1 MDLDEQYIQRCIDLA
16 KKGENNVKS
25 NPHVG
30 AVIVHKGSIIGEGYH
45 KQYGRDHA
53 EVDALKSVNPSD
65 THLLKDST
73 MYVSLE
79 PCNHFGKTPPCVNAI
94 IESGIKKVV
103 IGSEDPSPSMK
114 GKSVEILRENG
125 VDVKMGVLANQTNLL
140 LRRFEANR
148 NGLPFVV
155 IKYAQSK
162 DFFIGKKDE
171 QVAISGDGTSIF
183 THRLRALNEAIFV
196 GTNTAIVDDPSL
208 TTRNYPGDS
217 PLRIVLDRHESIPKA
232 HLLIN
237 DELPTLIF
245 TLKENY
251 KVKRDNK
258 SVETLDDWDL
268 EGLLRSIYQRGIH
281 SLLVEG
287 GAKVIKWF
295 VKEEL
300 WHDAFIITSQDTILN
315 EGVRAPTLK
324 GKLLKSWII
333 QKDQISHVVNI
344 FDKRLKKI

>member
-1 MDLDEQYIQRCIDLA
+1 MQRCIDLA
-16 KKGENNVKS
+16 KKGENHVKS

-45 KQYGRDHA
+45 KKYGRDHA
-53 EVDALKSVNPSD
+53 EVDALKSVDPSD

-114 GKSVEILRENG
+114 GKSVETLRESG
-125 VDVKMGVLANQTNLL
+125 VDVKMGILINQTNLL

-148 NGLPFVV
+148 NGLPVVV

-162 DFFIGKKDE
+162 DFFISKKDE
-171 QVAISGDGTSIF
+171 QTAISGEGTSIF
-183 THRLRALNEAIFV
+183 THKLRALNEAIII
-196 GTNTAIVDDPSL
+196 GTNTAIVDNPSL
-208 TTRNYPGDS
+208 TTRNYPGNN
-217 PLRIVLDRHESIPKA
+217 PLRIVLDRHESIPKE
-232 HLLIN
+232 HHLIN
-237 DELPTLIF
+237 DENPTLIF

-251 KVKRDNK
+251 IVERDNK
-258 SVETLDDWDL
+258 SVETLEDWDL

-281 SLLVEG
+281 SVLVEG

-295 VKEEL
+295 VKEGL
-300 WHDAFIITSQDTILN
+300 WHDAFIVTSQETILN
-315 EGVRAPTLK
+315 DGLKAPKLK
-324 GKLLKSWII
+324 GKLLKSWMI
-333 QKDQISHVVNI
+333 QKDQISHVANI
-344 FDKRLKKI
+344 FDKRLKNI